1 MIWLVDT
8 NEAYNS
14 SWWREKILERRRG
27 GWSMESRCGV
37 NTSMRCWN
45 IHKLYL
51 HRKWGKIKKD
61 VYAYHAEREEKVDGC
76 DRCRDTALYITSYCF
91 RSDSLKNG
99 LKLLSIL
106 RQSVQCTDISPTYFC
121 SLEMTRRSRLIQGVW
136 PQRIRIWS
144 CERGTYDEISALGY
158 SSSLKVSMIYKICFN
173 AFDRKT
179 QSARLQTHTHK
190 AEIISFILPQICD
203 NVADWDLHK

>member
-1 MIWLVDT
+1 MEGEDPGETQRWMINGVKVRRQHKHEMLKRT
-8 NEAYNS
+8 QI
-14 SWWREKILERRRG
+14 ILTPR
-27 GWSMESRCGV
+27 V
-37 NTSMRCWN
+37 
-45 IHKLYL
+45 
-51 HRKWGKIKKD
+51 RKNKKD
-61 VYAYHAEREEKVDGC
+61 VCAYHAEREKVDGC

-91 RSDSLKNG
+91 RSDSLKNS

-144 CERGTYDEISALGY
+144 CERGTCDEISALGY

-179 QSARLQTHTHK
+179 QSAWLQTHTHK